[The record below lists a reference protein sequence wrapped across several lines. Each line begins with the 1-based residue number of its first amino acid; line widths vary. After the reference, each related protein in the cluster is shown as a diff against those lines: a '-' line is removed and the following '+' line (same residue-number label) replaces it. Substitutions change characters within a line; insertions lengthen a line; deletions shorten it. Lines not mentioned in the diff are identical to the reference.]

1 MSSSRKSLRK
11 KKGNQKTSNLA
22 KFQNYFAFGAI
33 ILSIGFVF
41 SNILSNKILDFDD
54 SYYFTT
60 YYELINFNWS
70 DLKTIFSSYYL
81 QMYQPLPV
89 LSFALTYKFFGAEPA
104 AYHLFSIFFH
114 MLNGIMVFLLVKKLF
129 RNYTVSLLAAL
140 LFAVH
145 PMNVETVSWISA
157 RSNEMFTFF
166 FLLALYFYLE
176 YSEKQTVKNYVL
188 VVVFFLFSLLCKVQ
202 AVTFPIA
209 ILAIDWYDRRKINS
223 RSVIEKVPLLLLSLI
238 FGIIAILDPNA
249 SGYLDELNQYS
260 FVDHIFLFTYSLAY
274 YIFRFVF
281 PFHLATINLYPLKTG
296 GFFPIEYY
304 LAPVFLLLVVWA
316 AVRYGRKRR
325 YILMG
330 LSFFIITI
338 SVTLQIIPSRW
349 IIVAD
354 RYTYLPYVGLLFA
367 VAGLL
372 TAIRNVDLI
381 RKFAIG
387 MVVYAFVFAL
397 ISREQG
403 KIWASDLSLWENA
416 VSHYPDHGTPYKAR
430 GDARKNRGDV
440 AGGIA
445 DYNKAIEL
453 DPQFEEAYCNRGD
466 AKQLQSNFN
475 GAIFDYNRALEIDSM
490 YVNAYHNRGIAKLNA
505 GMLSEAEEDFNRA
518 LEIDTSFFD
527 CYFNRGFLRNMME
540 KYDLAVEDL
549 NKNLY
554 YFPSNPKAYYQLSLA
569 KTKLGKTEEAI
580 YNLTQ
585 CLLYDPQNITALN
598 DRGVLYSRME
608 KNDEALAD
616 FSKVIA
622 LDNTFV
628 SAYMNR
634 GIVYSKTNQFQAA
647 LSDFKRAQALQPND
661 PEIYTNLGFLYLKM
675 NDRANACVQFKTA
688 ENFGSEVALELVAKF
703 CR

>member
-1 MSSSRKSLRK
+1 LKY
-11 KKGNQKTSNLA
+11 
-22 KFQNYFAFGAI
+22 QNYIAI
-33 ILSIGFVF
+33 AAICVVIGFVF
-41 SNILSNKILDFDD
+41 SNILNNNILSFDD

-89 LSFALTYKFFGAEPA
+89 LSLALTFKFFGMEPT
-104 AYHLFSIFFH
+104 AYHMFSFCFH
-114 MLNGIMVFLLVKKLF
+114 MLNGIMVFLLIKKLF
-129 RNYTVSLLAAL
+129 KNFSVSLLVAL

-145 PMNVETVSWISA
+145 PMHVETVSWISA

-176 YSEKQTVKNYVL
+176 YIEKQTVRNYLFVL
-188 VVVFFLFSLLCKVQ
+188 GFFLLSLFSKVQ

-209 ILAIDWYDRRKINS
+209 IMAIDWYFQRKVNS
-223 RSVIEKVPLLLLSLI
+223 RLVIEKIPLLLFSLL
-238 FGIIAILDPNA
+238 FGIIALMEPQANT
-249 SGYLDELNQYS
+249 YLGELNQYS
-260 FVDHIFLFTYSLAY
+260 FSDHFFLFTYALAY
-274 YIFRFVF
+274 YIFRFLF
-281 PFHLATINLYPLKTG
+281 PFYLAGINLYPLKTG

-304 LAPVFLLLVVWA
+304 LAPVFLALVIWA
-316 AVRYGRKRR
+316 AIKYGRNRR
-325 YILMG
+325 YIFMG

-354 RYTYLPYVGLLFA
+354 RYTYLPYVGFFFA
-367 VAGLL
+367 LAGLL
-372 TAIRNVDLI
+372 SEIRNADLL
-381 RKFAIG
+381 RNMTIG
-387 MVVYAFVFAL
+387 LVVYAMVFGL
-397 ISREQG
+397 ISHEQT
-403 KIWASDLSLWENA
+403 KIWKSDLSLWENV
-416 VSHYPDHGTPYKAR
+416 VSHYPDQSTPYKAR
-430 GDARKNRGDV
+430 GDARKNLGNV

-453 DPQFEEAYCNRGD
+453 DPQFVEAYCNRGD

-475 GAIFDYNRALEIDSM
+475 GAILDYNRALEIDSM

-527 CYFNRGFLRNMME
+527 CYFNRGYLRIMLG
-540 KYDLAVEDL
+540 KYELALEDL
-549 NKNLY
+549 NKNLS

-580 YNLTQ
+580 YDLTQ
-585 CLLYDPQNITALN
+585 CLLYDPQNITAMN
-598 DRGVLYSRME
+598 DRGILYSRME

-622 LDNTFV
+622 MDNTFV

-634 GIVYSKTNQFQAA
+634 GIVYSKTNRYQEA
-647 LSDFKRAQALQPND
+647 LSDFGRAQTLQSNNPN
-661 PEIYTNLGFLYLKM
+661 IYINMGYLYLKM
-675 NDRANACVQFKTA
+675 NDHANACAQFEMAQKLGNQEA
-688 ENFGSEVALELVAKF
+688 NELVAKF